1 MGFKSQESIV
11 RPRLLWSNI
20 PLTTIRRQRR
30 QGHAL
35 EASMFGSLGFT
46 ELLIILAII
55 VFIFGTSRIPELG
68 KGLGEGIK
76 NFKKAIKGG
85 EEDEKK
91 G

>member
-1 MGFKSQESIV
+1 
-11 RPRLLWSNI
+11 
-20 PLTTIRRQRR
+20 
-30 QGHAL
+30 
-35 EASMFGSLGFT
+35 MFGSLGFT

-55 VFIFGTSRIPELG
+55 ILIFGTSRIPELG

-76 NFKKAIKGG
+76 NFKKAIKGS